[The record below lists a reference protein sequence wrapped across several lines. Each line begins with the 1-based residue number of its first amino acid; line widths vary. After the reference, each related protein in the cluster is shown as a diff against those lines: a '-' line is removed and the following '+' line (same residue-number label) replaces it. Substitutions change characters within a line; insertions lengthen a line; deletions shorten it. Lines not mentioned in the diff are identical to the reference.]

1 MVGESGL
8 VGFAQ
13 AGRCLAM
20 WRVSIDVFR
29 ATVLSIVLTLV
40 AGQNASLLCAV
51 WCHPEA
57 AAAGPCEH
65 PDQTSTPSITQNG
78 SCPDI
83 PASSIALVR
92 EDVRRGVSAPA
103 AQHAAPVV
111 RFQFAHLP
119 SHSASAGESGQRTA
133 PEARPLVLPLRI

>member
-1 MVGESGL
+1 M
-8 VGFAQ
+8 
-13 AGRCLAM
+13 
-20 WRVSIDVFR
+20 FR

-57 AAAGPCEH
+57 ATAGPCEH
-65 PDQTSTPSITQNG
+65 PDQSTPSVTENG

-83 PASSIALVR
+83 PASSTALAR

-103 AQHAAPVV
+103 AQHAVPVAG
-111 RFQFAHLP
+111 FQFAPSP
-119 SHSASAGESGQRTA
+119 SHSASAGESGRRTA